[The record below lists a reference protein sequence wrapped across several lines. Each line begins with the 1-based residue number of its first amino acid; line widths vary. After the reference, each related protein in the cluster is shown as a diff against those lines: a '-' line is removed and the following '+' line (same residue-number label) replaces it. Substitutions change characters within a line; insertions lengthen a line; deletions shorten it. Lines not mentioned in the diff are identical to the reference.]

1 MRKFTVTFSIKN
13 YVYASSRI
21 NQQDIGFRRFK
32 RILKVYPFVLFDNAS
47 IKENMHIGIEIGKI
61 NTVKIPPNSSRKI
74 FVRKLSESIVSR
86 DKEARIFILDDFLR
100 VINVFEKDLNKIVN
114 ILLLGTFAS
123 KQNKK
128 AIIRKIKAL
137 DIISNLEIEKS
148 KSESELY
155 AISASAAKQI
165 GFNYIIVAREKV
177 KFDGIE
183 DYSKNNSNNLTIIEI
198 FE

>member
-128 AIIRKIKAL
+128 AIIRKIEAL